1 MIDGLPEWIQIFL
14 LSMIPG
20 LESRYVIPFVAI
32 HEFGWSWWQ
41 AFPVAVAGNLLLV
54 PFILRFFKNVELFL
68 IRFPRWKKA
77 MDWGFPIIR
86 RRADHKI
93 RAYETIALVFFVAV
107 PLPFTGAG
115 LGSLIAV
122 LFDLRFSRSLLMIFI
137 GIIVSSSITTLIY
150 LTGSLFFG

>member
-1 MIDGLPEWIQIFL
+1 MIDVLPEWVQIFL

-32 HEFGWSWWQ
+32 HEFGWIWWQ
-41 AFPVAVAGNLLLV
+41 AFPIAVAGNLLLV

-68 IRFPRWKKA
+68 VRFPRWKKA

-86 RRADHKI
+86 RRADSKI
-93 RAYETIALVFFVAV
+93 STYETIALVFFVAV

-122 LFDLRFSRSLLMIFI
+122 LFDLRFSHSLLMIFI
-137 GIIVSSSITTLIY
+137 GVITSSSITTLIY
-150 LTGSLFFG
+150 LTGSFLLG